1 MADSSLLVTAAAIA
15 CSPLAA
21 LFLWNFGL
29 PLVFRLLSNTLGT
42 SAGWYL
48 RKKTDGRRS
57 LILRVTDAD
66 EKKYQET
73 KPARDSRSS
82 SLDDEWE
89 KIGASAAAD
98 GHLSAGHE
106 GDRDWAGIV
115 GFFHPFCNA
124 GGGGERVL
132 WAAIR
137 ATQKRWPKAKCVV
150 YTGDHDVTKE
160 RMLMRVEN
168 QFSIHI
174 HPPTVTF
181 LYLSTRHW
189 VLASTWPHMTLL
201 GQSLGSLVLG
211 WDAFSLLVPDVFV
224 DTMGYAFAL
233 GLSKMLFP
241 RMPTGA
247 YVHYPTISTD
257 MLESLDPNAPNGS
270 QGVNAGQGVGFKGRA
285 KKTYW
290 RLFAC
295 IYSWMGASVDV
306 VMANS
311 TWTHD
316 HMQKIWGPRR
326 QLRRRNH
333 PIAVVYPPCAVRELE
348 SQIEVNAKSEKRREK
363 VVLYIAQFRPEKNH
377 THILNAFAEFV
388 NTKSPASEDAK
399 LVLVGSVRDDTDSKR
414 VYQLRLLV
422 NELHIKDRVVFQLDA
437 SWPDVLAWLSKA
449 FIGVNGMWNEHFGIG
464 VVEYQAAGLIS
475 VVHDSGGPKLDIVTE
490 VDGEPTG
497 TWSPPSLARGHVSRP
512 LHTDQAQ
519 VSTRPR
525 RRNSPRALRRPSR
538 CPIRSGCA
546 SAPAFRRNASPRRS
560 LPASG
565 WRK

>member
-1 MADSSLLVTAAAIA
+1 MADSSLLVTAAAVA
-15 CSPLAA
+15 CSPLVA

-29 PLVFRLLSNTLGT
+29 PLVFRFLSNTVGT

-57 LILRVTDAD
+57 LILRVTEED
-66 EKKYQET
+66 ERKYQEA
-73 KPARDSRSS
+73 KPAKDSRSS

-89 KIGASAAAD
+89 EMGASAAAD
-98 GHLSAGHE
+98 GPE

-174 HPPTVTF
+174 HAPTITF

-211 WDAFSLLVPDVFV
+211 WDAFSLLVPDVFI

-257 MLESLDPNAPNGS
+257 MLESLDPNTPNGS
-270 QGVNAGQGVGFKGRA
+270 QGVNAGQGVGLKGRA

-306 VMANS
+306 VMTNS
-311 TWTHD
+311 TWTQNHV
-316 HMQKIWGPRR
+316 QKIWGPRR
-326 QLRRRNH
+326 RLRRRNH

-363 VVLYIAQFRPEKNH
+363 VLLYIAQFRPEKNH
-377 THILNAFAEFV
+377 TLILSAFAEFV
-388 NTKSPASEDAK
+388 NSKSPASKGAK

-422 NELHIKDRVVFQLDA
+422 NELHIKEQVVFQLDA
-437 SWPDVLAWLSKA
+437 SWPDVLGWLSKA
-449 FIGVNGMWNEHFGIG
+449 YIGVNGMWNEHFGIG

-497 TWSPPSLARGHVSRP
+497 KPPASPCRWLAR
-512 LHTDQAQ
+512 
-519 VSTRPR
+519 
-525 RRNSPRALRRPSR
+525 RAA
-538 CPIRSGCA
+538 A
-546 SAPAFRRNASPRRS
+546 SAHAY
-560 LPASG
+560 
-565 WRK
+565 